1 MHPLFEMDNYIIQT
15 KFLRIFGGA
24 YWFKDLEGNVIA
36 YSKQKRFKLK
46 EDIVLYADLE
56 CTQPLLQ
63 VKARQMMDLAATYD
77 VIDLTTNQHI
87 GSVKSKFLKSI
98 TPFEISLKCDIVLN
112 WLTVSVSHSGA
123 HP

>member
-63 VKARQMMDLAATYD
+63 IKARQMMDLAATYD

-87 GSVKSKFLKSI
+87 GSCLLYTSPS
-98 TPFEISLKCDIVLN
+98 PRD
-112 WLTVSVSHSGA
+112 
-123 HP
+123 